1 MKIIMAAWAIL
12 MTVTIAVA
20 VPTLAVEI
28 GYTNLQAD
36 TSKFSARTKL
46 RTIKI
51 EKERHERL
59 TA

>member
-1 MKIIMAAWAIL
+1 MAAWAIL

-28 GYTNLQAD
+28 GYNNLQAD

-51 EKERHERL
+51 EQERHERL

>member
-1 MKIIMAAWAIL
+1 MMAAWAIL

-28 GYTNLQAD
+28 GYTNLQTD
-36 TSKFSARTKL
+36 TNKFSARTKL

-51 EKERHERL
+51 EQERHERL